1 LVFTEHFIS
10 ISMMSAVLSLAIL
23 AFVFQCASAELVTTH
38 VDASSNDGALV
49 DGTIASGEYLSYS
62 YSGGGTG
69 FGGPLGNGTLY
80 FESDATSLYVGASI
94 AGGLSGNIIAVF
106 LDTQAGGFANDS
118 SLGDMADGGRRVASK
133 LTRDVQDNFPVTAD
147 YVLEF
152 GNGFTNVFRLKT
164 GSLDFI
170 APTSA
175 GSGGNSGAG
184 SREASI
190 PLSTLG
196 ITPGGNVDF
205 FAVLISD
212 TGFSSNEG
220 IPNPNIGIS
229 PGFGSPPTPVNWPD
243 YNRFTTAA
251 IPEAS
256 AALAIPVA
264 VIVAGFGRMVGRRC
278 GRRPHA

>member
-1 LVFTEHFIS
+1 MIR
-10 ISMMSAVLSLAIL
+10 VLFALTIL
-23 AFVFQCASAELVTTH
+23 PCFFQSASAALVTTH
-38 VDASSNDGALV
+38 IDSSHVDGATV
-49 DGTIASGEYLSYS
+49 DGTIVSGEYVSYS
-62 YSGGGTG
+62 YTGGGTG

-80 FESDATSLYVGASI
+80 FESDATRLYVGASI
-94 AGGLSGNIIAVF
+94 VGGLGSNMIAIF
-106 LDTQAGGFANDS
+106 LNTQAGGFANDS
-118 SLGDMADGGRRVASK
+118 SLSDLADGGRRVASK
-133 LTRDVQDNFPVTAD
+133 LTSNSQDNFSTMAD

-220 IPNPNIGIS
+220 IPNPNIGTN
-229 PGFGSPPTPVNWPD
+229 PGFGSPSMSVNWPD
-243 YNRFTTAA
+243 YHRFTTAA
-251 IPEAS
+251 IPEPS
-256 AALAIPVA
+256 AALAMPLA
-264 VIVAGFGRMVGRRC
+264 AIVAGLGTLVARC
-278 GRRPHA
+278 LIWRPSA

>member
-1 LVFTEHFIS
+1 MMCVIRSFT
-10 ISMMSAVLSLAIL
+10 IL
-23 AFVFQCASAELVTTH
+23 ACLVQFAPAALVTTH
-38 VDASSNDGALV
+38 VDANSNDGALI
-49 DGTIASGEYLSYS
+49 DGTIAGGEYVTYS
-62 YSGGGTG
+62 YTGGGTG

-80 FESDATSLYVGASI
+80 IESDATSLYVGASI
-94 AGGLSGNIIAVF
+94 AGGLSSNIIAIF
-106 LDTQAGGFANDS
+106 LDTQVGGFANDS
-118 SLGDMADGGRRVASK
+118 ALGDTADGGRRVASK

-220 IPNPNIGIS
+220 IPNPNIGSS

-243 YNRFTTAA
+243 FNRFTTAA
-251 IPEAS
+251 IPETS
-256 AALAIPVA
+256 AVLAIPVA
-264 VIVAGFGRMVGRRC
+264 VVVAGFGRMLGRRWS
-278 GRRPHA
+278 RRLAA